1 MWRLLIICS
10 IITIS
15 FSAYAELNL
24 KPVNPD
30 EPAEYTYNQRFSS
43 EHALERLAAIDSALD
58 SFRKL
63 TEASKNK
70 MAKDKLEK
78 IGNTGWETQN
88 LGLPN
93 SALAI
98 KGTILKQEY
107 MIKKLTYDL
116 AQRRLKLGEIS
127 KKELSEAQREY
138 KKAEQKFQTF
148 WDSFGIAD

>member
-1 MWRLLIICS
+1 MWRLLIIFS
-10 IITIS
+10 IIAIS

-30 EPAEYTYNQRFSS
+30 EPAEYTYNQRLSA
-43 EHALERLAAIDSALD
+43 EHALKNLVAIDSALD

-70 MAKDKLEK
+70 MAKDTLEK
-78 IGNTGWETQN
+78 IGNTGWETQT

-93 SALAI
+93 SARAI

-127 KKELSEAQREY
+127 EKELSEVQREY

-148 WDSFGIAD
+148 WDSFRIAD